1 MPPKRKKADNSAMRE
16 LKGDL
21 KAGTPKP
28 VYLFYGE
35 EAFLRDYYLDK
46 LKALILP
53 DGLEDFNL
61 HAARGKECSLDW
73 IEQAVDCLPM
83 MSRRTLVTVT
93 DFDLFAQGE
102 KGRDR
107 LMELLGAL
115 PEYCTLV
122 FVYDLLSPRLDGRS
136 KLLALLKKLGGVV
149 DFQRQDGEQLTDW
162 ICRQFKKAGKS
173 IDTRDAGYLVFLC
186 GDLMHDLSSE
196 IGKIAAYC
204 PHDRVTREDIDA
216 LAVPKVDAVAF
227 KMTDALAGKDFD
239 RAASVLAD
247 LLHARESPVMILS
260 VMGKYFR
267 QLYTARLYLDAGRT
281 KGEYME
287 LWGMRGGYM
296 EQQAQRLLD
305 AARRFSPAWCRYAV
319 RRCAEA
325 DAAVKS
331 APRGQDGEVLTAL
344 LVELASGRRAAV

>member
-93 DFDLFAQGE
+93 DFDLFSQGE

-115 PEYCTLV
+115 PERCTLV

-186 GDLMHDLSSE
+186 GDLMHDLSAE

-281 KGEYME
+281 RGEYME

>member
-83 MSRRTLVTVT
+83 MSQRTLVTVT
-93 DFDLFAQGE
+93 DFDLFSQGE

-115 PEYCTLV
+115 PEYCTQI
-122 FVYDLLSPRLDGRS
+122 GRAS
-136 KLLALLKKLGGVV
+136 
-149 DFQRQDGEQLTDW
+149 
-162 ICRQFKKAGKS
+162 CR
-173 IDTRDAGYLVFLC
+173 
-186 GDLMHDLSSE
+186 E
-196 IGKIAAYC
+196 
-204 PHDRVTREDIDA
+204 RV
-216 LAVPKVDAVAF
+216 
-227 KMTDALAGKDFD
+227 
-239 RAASVLAD
+239 
-247 LLHARESPVMILS
+247 
-260 VMGKYFR
+260 
-267 QLYTARLYLDAGRT
+267 
-281 KGEYME
+281 
-287 LWGMRGGYM
+287 
-296 EQQAQRLLD
+296 
-305 AARRFSPAWCRYAV
+305 
-319 RRCAEA
+319 
-325 DAAVKS
+325 
-331 APRGQDGEVLTAL
+331 
-344 LVELASGRRAAV
+344 

>member
-93 DFDLFAQGE
+93 DFDLFSQGE

-107 LMELLGAL
+107 LMELLGSL
-115 PEYCTLV
+115 PEYGTLV

-281 KGEYME
+281 RGEYME

>member
-281 KGEYME
+281 RGEYMD

>member
-1 MPPKRKKADNSAMRE
+1 M
-16 LKGDL
+16 
-21 KAGTPKP
+21 
-28 VYLFYGE
+28 
-35 EAFLRDYYLDK
+35 
-46 LKALILP
+46 
-53 DGLEDFNL
+53 
-61 HAARGKECSLDW
+61 
-73 IEQAVDCLPM
+73 
-83 MSRRTLVTVT
+83 
-93 DFDLFAQGE
+93 
-102 KGRDR
+102 
-107 LMELLGAL
+107 
-115 PEYCTLV
+115 
-122 FVYDLLSPRLDGRS
+122 
-136 KLLALLKKLGGVV
+136 
-149 DFQRQDGEQLTDW
+149 
-162 ICRQFKKAGKS
+162 
-173 IDTRDAGYLVFLC
+173 
-186 GDLMHDLSSE
+186 
-196 IGKIAAYC
+196 
-204 PHDRVTREDIDA
+204 TREDIDA

-281 KGEYME
+281 RGEYMD

-319 RRCAEA
+319 RRCAET